1 MFPSW
6 SRQKER
12 KIAES
17 VDELNRQQ
25 QDIPL
30 SSSIEQNLQLLR
42 QIFVD
47 DELIKYR
54 EFSSPVNSQYKFCM
68 VYCNGLV
75 NVETLNEHIIKPLM
89 LAKELPA
96 KSRFSELLSS
106 QYIQTS
112 EISQVTSCL
121 EIIKLITYGDSLLLI
136 DGVSHGIMIDT
147 KSFST
152 RSVQEPESEKILS
165 GPRDGFAESIM
176 MNLSL
181 IRRRLRTNN
190 LKMKFMNIGK
200 ETQTQV
206 CVAYMENIVNKNILT
221 ELYKRLESI
230 DIDAVLD
237 ENYISELIRDN
248 KWSPFRTTGSTE
260 RPDVVVGK
268 LLEGRIALFVD
279 GTPVVLTLPYLFIEN
294 FQSNEDYYLNFY
306 YASFSRIL
314 RMLGF
319 LLASTVPAIYI
330 AISAFHQEMLPTHLM
345 IHIAIERS
353 NVPLPASLE
362 AFLMLI
368 AFDILRETGIRMPSN
383 MGQAMSIVGALVVG
397 QAAVQA
403 RLVAAPM
410 IIVVAITGI
419 ASLLIPK
426 MEGPLIFTRYTI
438 LILASTVGFL
448 GVVVGMSFLL
458 IHILTLHSFGISQ
471 LTPDKDL
478 HFQEVKDTFIRAP
491 WWQML
496 TRPSGLSGNKI
507 RQRRNRENRS

>member
-6 SRQKER
+6 SKQKER
-12 KIAES
+12 QIAES

-25 QDIPL
+25 EDIPL
-30 SSSIEQNLQLLR
+30 SSSLEQNLHLLK
-42 QIFVD
+42 QIFAD

-54 EFSSPVNSQYKFCM
+54 EFSSPVNPQYKFCA

-75 NVETLNEHIIKPLM
+75 DVDIINEHIIKPLM

-96 KSRFSELLSS
+96 KTRFSEQLSA

-112 EISQVTSCL
+112 EISKVSSCL
-121 EIIKLITYGDSLLLI
+121 EIIKSVTYGDSLLLV

-147 KSFST
+147 KSFVT
-152 RSVQEPESEKILS
+152 RSAQEPEGEKILS
-165 GPRDGFAESIM
+165 GPRDGFSEAIM

-190 LKMKFMNIGK
+190 LKMKFMNIGR
-200 ETQTQV
+200 ETQTQI
-206 CVAYMENIVNKNILT
+206 CVAYMDSIVNKNILS
-221 ELYKRLESI
+221 ELYRRLEAI

-237 ENYISELIRDN
+237 ANYISELIRDK
-248 KWSPFRTTGSTE
+248 KWSPFRTTGITE
-260 RPDVVVGK
+260 RPDVAVGK
-268 LLEGRIALFVD
+268 LLEGRIAIFVD

-306 YASFSRIL
+306 YTTFSRML

-319 LLASTVPAIYI
+319 ILAATVPAIYI
-330 AISAFHQEMLPTHLM
+330 AISAFHHEMLPTHLM
-345 IHIAIERS
+345 IHIAIERA

-362 AFLMLI
+362 AFLMLL

-419 ASLLIPK
+419 ASLLIPR
-426 MEGPLIFTRYTI
+426 MEGPLILARYFI
-438 LILASTVGFL
+438 LILSSIVGFL

-458 IHILTLHSFGISQ
+458 IHILSLHSFGISQ
-471 LTPDKDL
+471 LTPDRDL
-478 HFQEVKDTFIRAP
+478 HLQDVKDTFIRAP
-491 WWQML
+491 WWNML
-496 TRPSGLSGNKI
+496 TRPSGLSGNRI
-507 RQRRNRENRS
+507 RQRKNRENKS